1 MADDN
6 DRVIAV
12 TGNLIAG
19 GFVDTSIPGAAN
31 QTRAVWG
38 AVVPGLMIGGGGSEP
53 TAYCTLTYTMF
64 SGIASVTID
73 AGSKNVGSASI
84 RPNGVRLVLDMPDV
98 PKYVS
103 AIPYG
108 LHTNTMMMIDVAA
121 MAVAGR
127 ESVRLDLRYLA
138 AKITGTGSQT
148 WAAVSAPPNTIISGT
163 MGKVLIGVW

>member
-1 MADDN
+1 MASDT

-12 TGNLIAG
+12 TDNLIAG

-31 QTRAVWG
+31 KTRAVWG

-53 TAYCTLTYTMF
+53 TAFCTLTYTMF
-64 SGIASVTID
+64 SGTASVTID
-73 AGSKNVGSASI
+73 AGSKNVGSAWI

-103 AIPYG
+103 AIPYL
-108 LHTNTMMMIDVAA
+108 LHTNTMMMIDVVA
-121 MAVAGR
+121 MGTVG
-127 ESVRLDLRYLA
+127 SLVRLDLRYLA
-138 AKITGTGSQT
+138 ATITGTGSQT